1 LPPGPLRGSR
11 RSLDQPRRKRLRRG
25 LAGGFSLIWP
35 LRLRDSGRIRYIRG
49 LQARSARSK
58 TARGGRAMTTSRR
71 KERMFGK
78 RFITTALLAAG
89 LGFAANGS
97 AAEQTFITIGTG
109 GVTGVYYP
117 TGGAICRLVNKGRKE
132 HGIRCS
138 VESTGGS
145 VYNLNTIRAGE
156 LDMGVAQ
163 SDWQYHAYNGTSKFA
178 DSGPNKELRAVFSV
192 HAEPFTVVAR
202 KDSGIKN
209 FADLKGKRV
218 NVGNPGSGQRGTMEV
233 LMEAKGWTMDDF
245 SLVSELKAAEQ
256 SQALCDNKIDAM
268 IYTVGHPNGSIKEAA
283 TSCETVL
290 VSVTGPEVEKLIA
303 EHPYYRHA
311 VIPGGMY
318 AGSPE
323 DTHTFGVGAT
333 FVSSTN
339 TPADTVYQ
347 VVKAVFEN
355 FDDFRRL
362 HPAFGNLQKEDM
374 VREGL
379 SAPLHDGAA
388 RYYKEAGLM

>member
-1 LPPGPLRGSR
+1 MSIKHL
-11 RSLDQPRRKRLRRG
+11 
-25 LAGGFSLIWP
+25 
-35 LRLRDSGRIRYIRG
+35 
-49 LQARSARSK
+49 
-58 TARGGRAMTTSRR
+58 
-71 KERMFGK
+71 
-78 RFITTALLAAG
+78 FIATALVAASG
-89 LGFAANGS
+89 LGATGTVSAN
-97 AAEQTFITIGTG
+97 AFITIGTG

-163 SDWQYHAYNGTSKFA
+163 SDWQYHAYNGTSKFE
-178 DSGPNKELRAVFSV
+178 DQGPNKDLRAVFSV

-202 KDSGIKN
+202 KDSGISK

-218 NVGNPGSGQRGTMEV
+218 NIGNPGSGQRGTMEV
-233 LMEAKGWTMDDF
+233 VMTAMGWSKDDF

-256 SQALCDNKIDAM
+256 SKALCDNKIDAM
-268 IYTVGHPNGSIKEAA
+268 VYVVGHPNGSIKEAT
-283 TSCETVL
+283 TSCDTVL
-290 VSVTGPEVEKLIA
+290 VAVDGPVIDKLVA
-303 EHPYYRHA
+303 DNSYYRKA
-311 VIPGGMY
+311 KIPGGMY
-318 AGSPE
+318 AGSPN
-323 DTHTFGVGAT
+323 DVPTFGVGAT

-339 TPADTVYQ
+339 TPPDTVYQ

-362 HPAFGNLQKEDM
+362 HPAFGTLEKEEM
-374 VREGL
+374 VKDGL
-379 SAPLHDGAA
+379 SAPLHDGAL